1 MNEEQTKQ
9 FFASKPNAPHRINVG
24 GKLAFANMPKEMQSN
39 IKKRIAEKDEV
50 MARGLSGELP
60 GLKIDGKQVTRE
72 NLHEFEIPEMTRFV
86 KGAKPKK
93 EEPKAKED
101 NKYTKEDLEL
111 MTFKQ
116 LKVIG
121 KKFGT
126 TDRSKDKLI
135 KEILNLQ

>member
-24 GKLAFANMPKEMQSN
+24 GKLAFAKMPVEMQN
-39 IKKRIAEKDEV
+39 TIKKRIAEKDEV
-50 MARGLSGELP
+50 MARGLAGELP
-60 GLKIDGKQVTRE
+60 GLKINGKQVTRE
-72 NLHEFEIPEMTRFV
+72 NLHEFEIPKMGEGV
-86 KGAKPKK
+86 KKAKKV
-93 EEPKAKED
+93 EPKVKEVK
-101 NKYTKEDLEL
+101 KYAEEDLEL

-121 KKFGT
+121 DKFGT
-126 TDRSKDKLI
+126 TDRSKKNLI